1 MAENDMTDRFE
12 QFRQLHEQE
21 GVFLIP
27 NPWDLGSAKMLQE
40 LGAKAIATTSSGF
53 AATLGKKDGE
63 VTLEEKL
70 THCALL
76 ANHLQIPVNVDFEDG
91 YANDPESM
99 LANIARLAQ
108 TGVAGYSIEDYSRD
122 SRKIY
127 DFQFAVER
135 VQAAAAAGH
144 KLLLTARAENL
155 IRGINDLDD
164 TIKRLQAF
172 EAAGA
177 DVLYAPGL
185 STIEQIELVC
195 QSVSRPVNV
204 LAPFLKQFSVQEL
217 GEAGAKRI
225 SIGGALARAVT
236 NYATRAATHMME
248 NGRSDWP

>member
-1 MAENDMTDRFE
+1 MANKYQ

-21 GVFLIP
+21 GGFLIP

-40 LGAKAIATTSSGF
+40 MGAKAVATTSSGF
-53 AATLGKKDGE
+53 AVTLGKKDGE

-70 THCALL
+70 QHCSLL
-76 ANHLQIPVNVDFEDG
+76 ANHLLIPVNVDFEDG
-91 YANDPESM
+91 YADDPESM
-99 LANIARLAQ
+99 LVNIARLAQ

-122 SRKIY
+122 SHKIY

-135 VQAAAAAGH
+135 VQAAAESGH
-144 KLLLTARAENL
+144 ELLLTARAENL

-172 EAAGA
+172 ASAGA

-185 STIEQIELVC
+185 STLEQVELVC

-204 LAPFLKQFSVQEL
+204 LAPFLKEFSVQQL
-217 GEAGAKRI
+217 GQAGAKRI

-236 NYATRAATHMME
+236 NYASGAATHMMGQ
-248 NGRSDWP
+248 GRLDWP